1 MTSQIPAS
9 SPAAIEATG
18 VSKHFGG
25 VHALEDVSIR
35 IDSGTCHAIVGANGA
50 GKSTLMKVLAG
61 LYTPNEGQVLV
72 SGQLL
77 SGGTVAS
84 KAAGIALVHQELSLC
99 PDLTV
104 AENICVGTTPT
115 KHGLVDRKAMRSIA
129 AALCARLG
137 VNIDPDTLVGQLPAT
152 LQQFVEIAKALRLDP
167 QILILDEPT
176 ASLTPQETDQLL
188 ELLESLRDQ
197 GVTIVYISHRLR
209 EIFKLC
215 SRATV
220 LRDGRLVEHLDLAET
235 TTDRLVESM
244 VGQKLL
250 DQEQHEREEKTDSF
264 GEVVLSVDNLW
275 APGVFGTSLEVR
287 VGEVLG
293 LGGLMGSGRS
303 ELVRAILGLEPR
315 SRGSVTLSYDGH
327 RRTISSYRSA
337 VRSGV
342 AFVPEDRRTE
352 GVLLA
357 RSVRENLALP
367 SLTALS
373 RFGQIRTK
381 ALKKMATG
389 LAGEVNLRP
398 ANTSATVKLLSGGN
412 QQKVAFGRWLPTNPR
427 LFVLDEPTAG
437 VDVGAKAEIHEL
449 VRSLTAKGTAVIVV
463 SSDLEELLSLSDRI
477 AVLRDGT
484 ITGELSATEADQ
496 QAIVRL
502 GTHHDTTHQRKEAAH
517 V

>member
-1 MTSQIPAS
+1 MTNQISAP
-9 SPAAIEATG
+9 SPIAVEAAG
-18 VSKHFGG
+18 VSKQFGG
-25 VHALEDVSIR
+25 VHALRDVSVR
-35 IDSGTCHAIVGANGA
+35 VESGTCHAIVGANGA

-61 LYTPNEGQVLV
+61 LYLPDSGQVTVAGEPLA
-72 SGQLL
+72 
-77 SGGTVAS
+77 GGTVAS

-115 KHGLVDRKAMRSIA
+115 RNGLVDRTAMRRIA
-129 AALCARLG
+129 TALCARLG
-137 VNIDPDTLVGQLPAT
+137 VDIDPDALAGQLPAT

-167 QILILDEPT
+167 RILILDEPT
-176 ASLTPQETDQLL
+176 ASLTPQETDKLL
-188 ELLESLRDQ
+188 DLLKSLRDE

-209 EIFKLC
+209 EIFELC

-220 LRDGRLVEHLDLAET
+220 LRDGRLVEHLDLAESS
-235 TTDRLVESM
+235 TDALVESM
-244 VGQKLL
+244 VGEKLL
-250 DQEQHEREEKTDSF
+250 NLEISERQSKPETF
-264 GEVVLSVDNLW
+264 GDVVLSVDNLW

-287 VGEVLG
+287 AGEVLG
-293 LGGLMGSGRS
+293 LGGLMGSGRT

-315 SRGSVTLSYDGH
+315 TRGTVTLTSDGRRRAIHSY
-327 RRTISSYRSA
+327 SSA
-337 VRSGV
+337 VLSGI

-367 SLTALS
+367 SLRALS
-373 RFGQIRTK
+373 RVGQIRSSRLQT
-381 ALKKMATG
+381 LATG
-389 LAGEVNLRP
+389 IVGEVNLKP
-398 ANTSATVKLLSGGN
+398 AKTGSTVKLLSGGN

-449 VRSLTAKGTAVIVV
+449 VRGLTAKGTAVIVV

-484 ITGELSATEADQ
+484 IAGELSAAEADQ
-496 QAIVRL
+496 HAIVRL
-502 GTHHDTTHQRKEAAH
+502 GTHHTTPENKEAAH